1 MAGRVVRVLIV
12 SMVPIP
18 VLSLDERDAVAD
30 DGARFSEGKVTDDGV
45 SCRRSDFFLRFFPG
59 W

>member
-1 MAGRVVRVLIV
+1 MAGRVIRVLIV
-12 SMVPIP
+12 SMVPIL
-18 VLSLDERDAVAD
+18 VLPLGEWDAVAD
-30 DGARFSEGKVTDDGV
+30 DEARFSKGKATDDGV